1 MAQGFLPFVFRG
13 GKRKGAGR
21 KPVGERAG
29 VPRRQREE
37 IKRLV
42 PCHVTV
48 KLLAG
53 LPSLRQEKER
63 VVVMRALQGVQEGLG
78 LAVVHYSIQRNHIHL
93 IVEVASREALARGMQ
108 GLLVRM
114 ARGLNR
120 LWGRRGPVVAD
131 RFHSRLLLSPREV
144 WNALVYVLNNVL
156 KHGGRLLAL
165 AGLDRFASGWWFGGW
180 REVRAREFGP
190 LTPVAP
196 AMTWLLREGWRR
208 YGLISFRAVPGSGG

>member
-1 MAQGFLPFVFRG
+1 MAQGFLPFVIWG
-13 GKRKGAGR
+13 GRRKGAGR
-21 KPVGERAG
+21 KVAGERAG
-29 VPRRQREE
+29 VPHRQREE

-53 LPSLRQEKER
+53 LPTLRREGER
-63 VVVMRALQGVQEGLG
+63 RVIIGALRATREGLG
-78 LAVVHYSIQRNHIHL
+78 LAVVHYSIQRNHIHM

-131 RFHSRLLLSPREV
+131 RFHSRLLLSPREI

-165 AGLDRFASGWWFGGW
+165 AGLDRFASGWWFGG
-180 REVRAREFGP
+180 
-190 LTPVAP
+190 
-196 AMTWLLREGWRR
+196 
-208 YGLISFRAVPGSGG
+208 